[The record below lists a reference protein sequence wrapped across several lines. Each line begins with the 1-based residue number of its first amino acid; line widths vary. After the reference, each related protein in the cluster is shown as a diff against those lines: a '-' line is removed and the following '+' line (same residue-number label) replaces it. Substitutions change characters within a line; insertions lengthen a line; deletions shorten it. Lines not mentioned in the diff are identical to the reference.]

1 MPDLGGRDQGGGGG
15 GGVAVPLGRGRRHL
29 AAEVDHLP
37 EHAPWGDP
45 LRNTVL
51 FVTEIFSL
59 YLHLGEMLQPPVLV
73 TGAGLQ
79 TQPPEVGH
87 LEHLN
92 IVIINMNTI
101 MIAIPEQLCRGQRRR
116 DASTLERGRDSI
128 PSPRDDG

>member
-37 EHAPWGDP
+37 EHAPRGDP

-59 YLHLGEMLQPPVLV
+59 YLHLGEVLQPPVLV

-87 LEHLN
+87 LEHLK
-92 IVIINMNTI
+92 ILMNMNTTV
-101 MIAIPEQLCRGQRRR
+101 RVFH
-116 DASTLERGRDSI
+116 T
-128 PSPRDDG
+128 